1 LYKAG
6 TDDIIRTVIRG
17 IGITEVIME
26 EENKD
31 LKKDIQIRLRR
42 IEGQVKGIEKM
53 IDNEACCRDVLV
65 QIAAIRAAIN
75 KVGGLVLENYA
86 RNCISKDSDCDNSDN
101 VEQLV
106 ATLLMFLK

>member
-1 LYKAG
+1 
-6 TDDIIRTVIRG
+6 
-17 IGITEVIME
+17 ME
-26 EENKD
+26 DANKNI
-31 LKKDIQIRLRR
+31 KKDIQVRLRR

-53 IDNEACCRDVLV
+53 IENEAGCRDVLV

-86 RNCISKDSDCDNSDN
+86 KNCVVKDSQSGSEDN

-106 ATLLMFLK
+106 STLLMFLK